1 MLSVGMRLSLACY
14 LQMMC
19 GSIRCVWHKEEFR
32 CIDEWYEEW
41 GVKINLAKP
50 GIVHICK
57 KKAEQCEV
65 VYEVEGEAIPMV
77 LSYKY
82 LGCVVDEYLELT
94 EIVGDKAESERRALG
109 ACLQR
114 CQTDI
119 RDVGVDIFQ
128 KLMGSLVESG
138 MMYWVEIWSC
148 SRHGSMGKE
157 YG

>member
-1 MLSVGMRLSLACY
+1 MVASDVSGIKRSLDV
-14 LQMMC
+14 L
-19 GSIRCVWHKEEFR
+19 VK
-32 CIDEWYEEW
+32 WYEEW
-41 GVKINLAKP
+41 GVKINLAKS

-82 LGCVVDEYLELT
+82 LGCIVDESLELT
-94 EIVGDKAESERRALG
+94 EMVGDKAESERRALG
-109 ACLQR
+109 ACHQR
-114 CQTDI
+114 CRTEI
-119 RDVGVDIFQ
+119 RDVGVGIFQ

-138 MMYWVEIWSC
+138 MMYGVEIWSC